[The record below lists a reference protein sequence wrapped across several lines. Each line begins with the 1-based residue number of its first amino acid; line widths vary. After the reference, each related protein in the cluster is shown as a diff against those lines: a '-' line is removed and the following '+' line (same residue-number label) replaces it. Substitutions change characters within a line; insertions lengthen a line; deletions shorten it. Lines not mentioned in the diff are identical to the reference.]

1 MEIMKA
7 VVSEYDPK
15 TCTTVVTA
23 SDGSGT
29 FKNATMM
36 LPTLDYGSGSYDV
49 TPPTP
54 GSPCLIARVNGEVFI
69 MGGYLP
75 VNLGND
81 ADNAPPAGQNLE
93 MFTDQNPDKPSTTGS
108 SYSRTPSDYPAK
120 ATLPGDKV
128 VKGSSGSEVGFFDNL
143 YRIKISP
150 LLYTVWNS
158 INNIFEL
165 CAGALRIKSPALE
178 VHSVL
183 ETNKDCNVQ
192 VLVRNRGSDL
202 GGTPMININMG
213 QNAGVAT
220 IAINGQ
226 QLLHVTADR
235 NVFLTGKN
243 LIVDFDNVDMSQSR
257 RCRLP

>member
-1 MEIMKA
+1 M
-7 VVSEYDPK
+7 
-15 TCTTVVTA
+15 
-23 SDGSGT
+23 
-29 FKNATMM
+29 
-36 LPTLDYGSGSYDV
+36 
-49 TPPTP
+49 
-54 GSPCLIARVNGEVFI
+54 
-69 MGGYLP
+69 
-75 VNLGND
+75 
-81 ADNAPPAGQNLE
+81 
-93 MFTDQNPDKPSTTGS
+93 
-108 SYSRTPSDYPAK
+108 
-120 ATLPGDKV
+120 
-128 VKGSSGSEVGFFDNL
+128 
-143 YRIKISP
+143 
-150 LLYTVWNS
+150 WNS

-213 QNAGVAT
+213 QNAGIAT

-235 NVFLTGKN
+235 NVFLTVKN

>member
-1 MEIMKA
+1 MNVFKG

-15 TCTTVVTA
+15 TCTAVVSA

-29 FKNATMM
+29 YKNASLM
-36 LPTLDYGSGSYDV
+36 LQTVDYGSGSYNV

-54 GSPCLIARVNGEVFI
+54 GAPCLVANINGETFI
-69 MGGYLP
+69 LGGYLP
-75 VNLGND
+75 VNFGDD
-81 ADNAPPAGQNLE
+81 ADNKPPVGQPLE
-93 MFTDQNPDKPSTTGS
+93 MFKDQNPEKKSVTGS
-108 SYSRTPSDYPAK
+108 NYTRTPSDYPAK
-120 ATLPGDKV
+120 ATLPGDSV
-128 VKGSSGSEVGFFDNL
+128 MRGSSGSEIGFFDNL
-143 YRIKISP
+143 YRVKISP

-202 GGTPMININMG
+202 GGTPMIDINMG
-213 QNAGVAT
+213 QNAGIAT